1 MPKNPRVL
9 VAVDLEVNTD
19 LALERAIELAS
30 ERPNMDLVVL
40 HVFEPFVG
48 FEFDSLTGVDPKKKI
63 DVVKRRAEDALL
75 AYSKAHPAARLP
87 NTEVNV
93 TLGRP
98 ANEIVWVAAHYDV
111 EAIVLG
117 SHGRRG
123 FTRMLLGSVAEKVV
137 RLAGCEVIV
146 ARQKNHDP
154 KVKMVE
160 IEPLCEECA
169 KVRADSNGAQLWCA
183 RHSEHHI
190 RAHTYSS
197 ADRTESPQAWGAM
210 TGS

>member
-1 MPKNPRVL
+1 MPRNPRIL
-9 VAVDLEVNTD
+9 VAVDLEANTD
-19 LALERAIELAS
+19 FALEKAITLAS
-30 ERPNMDLVVL
+30 ASPNMDLVVL

-48 FEFDSLTGVDPKKKI
+48 FEFDALNGIDPKAKI
-63 DVVKRRAEDALL
+63 EIVRQRAEAALG
-75 AYSKAHPAARLP
+75 AFSKQHPGLRVPA
-87 NTEVNV
+87 TEVNV

-111 EAIVLG
+111 EAIVVA
-117 SHGRRG
+117 SHSRRG

-146 ARQKNHDP
+146 ARPKNHDA
-154 KVKMVE
+154 KLKMVE

-169 KVRADSNGAQLWCA
+169 KVREQSAGASLWCE
-183 RHSEHHI
+183 RHASHHF

-197 ADRTESPQAWGAM
+197 SDRSDPPSAWGTM